1 MSIFRVTVVLYF
13 VKIVQKCNIIHDFK
27 NELNAGCMV
36 KRGGGLFIFYFCIQ
50 KEGCI
55 GEGLK
60 REGAKYRNYSTSI
73 PSSPFPNMLQERGQL
88 QRLKH
93 GLQG

>member
-1 MSIFRVTVVLYF
+1 MGAAWL
-13 VKIVQKCNIIHDFK
+13 K
-27 NELNAGCMV
+27 E
-36 KRGGGLFIFYFCIQ
+36 GGGLFIFYFCIQ
-50 KEGCI
+50 KGGGI

-73 PSSPFPNMLQERGQL
+73 PSSPFPNMLQERRQL
-88 QRLKH
+88 QGLKQ

>member
-1 MSIFRVTVVLYF
+1 
-13 VKIVQKCNIIHDFK
+13 
-27 NELNAGCMV
+27 MV
-36 KRGGGLFIFYFCIQ
+36 KRGGGGGGGLFILIFVY

-73 PSSPFPNMLQERGQL
+73 PSSPFANMLQERGQL
-88 QRLKH
+88 QGLKH
-93 GLQG
+93 GFHVMYLVIWINELVNISLPILSC

>member
-1 MSIFRVTVVLYF
+1 
-13 VKIVQKCNIIHDFK
+13 
-27 NELNAGCMV
+27 MV
-36 KRGGGLFIFYFCIQ
+36 KRGGGGLFILIFVS

-88 QRLKH
+88 DFKVNVLH
-93 GLQG
+93 VMYLVIWSNELVNISLPILSC